1 MPPITKDK
9 GGRRDFLRDLS
20 GKRILI
26 IDGEIYQSTGISEQG
41 RIIFYLPK
49 KENRAVGGKKTVLKG
64 RVRKD

>member
-9 GGRRDFLRDLS
+9 GDGKDFLRDLS

-26 IDGEIYQSTGISEQG
+26 ICGEIYQSTGIFEQG

-49 KENRAVGGKKTVLKG
+49 DENRAVGGKKTVLKG